1 MLDYALS
8 TMAKDIIILDTARKQ
23 CFIAIR
29 SLGLNRYYP
38 VIILHYFITEINLIN
53 KIFRYNHGNCMAMEN
68 VRSQLH
74 LGSETPPTVCTTT
87 PINKHN
93 KHNVKQRRKSMRIVR
108 RLSVIGFWLI

>member
-1 MLDYALS
+1 
-8 TMAKDIIILDTARKQ
+8 MAKDIIILDTARKQ

-74 LGSETPPTVCTTT
+74 LGSETPTVCTTT
-87 PINKHN
+87 PINKRN
-93 KHNVKQRRKSMRIVR
+93 KHNVKERRKSMRIVI
-108 RLSVIGFWLI
+108 RLSVIGFWLIQ